1 MARYINNTQSNT
13 ESDTPLGVLLINLG
27 SPEAPTKGAVR
38 KYLAEFLWDPRV
50 VETSRPVWW
59 LILHGF
65 ILRFRP
71 KHTTAMYKKVW
82 TDEGSPLISISR
94 QQAKKLD
101 IKLQANMQ
109 GTVLTDFAMRYGKPS
124 IKGALLRLRAAGAKR
139 LMILP
144 MYPQYSATTTAS
156 VFDAVTAELQNWR
169 WIPEL
174 RFINNYHN
182 QPGYI
187 EALAK
192 TIINHWSIRDSKPE
206 MLVFSFHGIP
216 KSCIE
221 NGDPYYE
228 QCKETARLV
237 AKKLL
242 LKDTKWKLTFQSR
255 VGREE
260 WLQPYTDNTMKQLA
274 HQGIK
279 SLDIVCPGFSADC
292 LETLEEINMENREIF
307 LTKGGEKFD
316 YIPCLNANDF
326 HINALYELIMQHSFG
341 WPNTAPNWDAG
352 ILLKKSEKKHG
363 QTTKLNSKQ

>member
-1 MARYINNTQSNT
+1 MALYLNNTHKEST
-13 ESDTPLGVLLINLG
+13 SDTPLGVLLINLG
-27 SPEAPTKGAVR
+27 SPEAPTNRAVR

-50 VETSRPVWW
+50 VETPRPLWW
-59 LILHGF
+59 LILHGY
-65 ILRFRP
+65 ILRVRP

-94 QQAKKLD
+94 QQADKLD
-101 IKLQANMQ
+101 QKLQSQMK

-124 IKGALLRLRAAGAKR
+124 IKAALLRLRSAGAKR
-139 LMILP
+139 IIILP

-156 VFDAVTAELQNWR
+156 VFDAVTSELQSWR
-169 WIPEL
+169 WIPEM

-182 QPGYI
+182 QPAYI

-192 TIINHWSIRDSKPE
+192 TIINYWSTRNRKPD
-206 MLVFSFHGIP
+206 MLIFSFHGIP
-216 KSCIE
+216 KSCID
-221 NGDPYYE
+221 NGDPYYQ
-228 QCKETARLV
+228 QCQVTARLV

-242 LKDTKWKLTFQSR
+242 LKETQWKLTFQSR

-274 HQGIK
+274 HKGVK
-279 SLDIVCPGFSADC
+279 SLDVVCPGFSADC

-307 LTKGGEKFD
+307 LSKGGESFD

-326 HINALYELIMQHSFG
+326 HIKALADLIVQHSVG
-341 WPNTAPNWDAG
+341 WPETTGRWEENIALDPTDNANKPF
-352 ILLKKSEKKHG
+352 IKSG
-363 QTTKLNSKQ
+363 SKP